1 MQQDAPIFSKPAG
14 QKDHGSP
21 GRPRHP
27 LSHAAGRTGQQK
39 QGQCGEQQHP
49 PKAAVR
55 PAGKRLPFFASHP
68 AAPFL
73 LCWAILCAAGTDC
86 ATGPAVVQ

>member
-14 QKDHGSP
+14 QKDHRSP

-27 LSHAAGRTGQQK
+27 LGHAAGRTGQQK

-49 PKAAVR
+49 SKAAVR
-55 PAGKRLPFFASHP
+55 PAGKRIPFLRLIPLP
-68 AAPFL
+68 PFL
-73 LCWAILCAAGTDC
+73 LCWPMLCAAGTDC

>member
-14 QKDHGSP
+14 QKDHRSP

-27 LSHAAGRTGQQK
+27 LGHAAGRTGQQK
-39 QGQCGEQQHP
+39 QGQCGEQQRP
-49 PKAAVR
+49 SKAAVR
-55 PAGKRLPFFASHP
+55 PAGKRIPFFASHP

-73 LCWAILCAAGTDC
+73 LCWPMLCAASSDC
-86 ATGPAVVQ
+86 ATCWAVVQ

>member
-1 MQQDAPIFSKPAG
+1 MRQDAPLFSGTTG
-14 QKDHGSP
+14 QKDHRSP

-27 LSHAAGRTGQQK
+27 LGHAAGRTGQQK
-39 QGQCGEQQHP
+39 QGKCGEQQHP

-55 PAGKRLPFFASHP
+55 PAGKRISFFASHP

>member
-14 QKDHGSP
+14 QKDHRSP

-27 LSHAAGRTGQQK
+27 LGHAAGHTGQQK

-49 PKAAVR
+49 SKAAVR
-55 PAGKRLPFFASHP
+55 PAGKRIPFFAVSSRC
-68 AAPFL
+68 L
-73 LCWAILCAAGTDC
+73 LF
-86 ATGPAVVQ
+86 AVLAHAMRGQQ